1 MPLIAP
7 YVRVSYTALHT
18 YRSTQTLIQSIRVDQ
33 ARSAL
38 AFISPVH
45 FWRGKHLGAEKV
57 VEDGLAL
64 LRTSI
69 DLTLSS
75 NFAFALSVG
84 LHSQPLLLFQNVK
97 PKNVL
102 FIGLATLVLAAL
114 TLRRNLRP
122 SQLLTDA
129 ITLSAAISLLTKM
142 SKSSA

>member
-1 MPLIAP
+1 MPPVAP

-45 FWRGKHLGAEKV
+45 FWRGKHLGAEKG

>member
-57 VEDGLAL
+57 VEDGHAALAVPAQPCHCIL
-64 LRTSI
+64 ADEGVI
-69 DLTLSS
+69 KI
-75 NFAFALSVG
+75 ALCDSLQDKQVLADG
-84 LHSQPLLLFQNVK
+84 STFLPLLDYHY
-97 PKNVL
+97 PY
-102 FIGLATLVLAAL
+102 LVTHPRAELVSEVRGHAAY
-114 TLRRNLRP
+114 T
-122 SQLLTDA
+122 
-129 ITLSAAISLLTKM
+129 
-142 SKSSA
+142 